1 MKGCFRR
8 QIVLQIEQVIERT
21 SGYRLFQLFGDVM
34 PETLFA
40 VRSDS
45 ETYGMQRSVE
55 RQVNT
60 SYPVFPHIRY
70 ILLRHVCRWR
80 DRNAAAF
87 VPFPA
92 FRLQCPFRAGKHAV
106 SHPAMTLC
114 TPSGISRSECCIPC
128 EEYPLRFHGLAAAR
142 HRIRSRASIAGFPYA
157 PGRNPGVSTPP
168 RRRTP
173 DV

>member
-1 MKGCFRR
+1 MKGGFRR
-8 QIVLQIEQVIERT
+8 QIVLQIEQVIERP

-70 ILLRHVCRWR
+70 I
-80 DRNAAAF
+80 F
-87 VPFPA
+87 
-92 FRLQCPFRAGKHAV
+92 
-106 SHPAMTLC
+106 
-114 TPSGISRSECCIPC
+114 I
-128 EEYPLRFHGLAAAR
+128 AAR
-142 HRIRSRASIAGFPYA
+142 LPLAGQECRSLRSVSRLLVAVPV
-157 PGRNPGVSTPP
+157 PGRETCCFTSGDDSLCSVRNLPF
-168 RRRTP
+168 
-173 DV
+173 

>member
-1 MKGCFRR
+1 MEGCFRR

-21 SGYRLFQLFGDVM
+21 AGYRLFQLFGDVM

-70 ILLRHVCRWR
+70 I
-80 DRNAAAF
+80 F
-87 VPFPA
+87 
-92 FRLQCPFRAGKHAV
+92 
-106 SHPAMTLC
+106 
-114 TPSGISRSECCIPC
+114 I
-128 EEYPLRFHGLAAAR
+128 AAR
-142 HRIRSRASIAGFPYA
+142 LPLTGRECRSLRSVSRLLVTVPV
-157 PGRNPGVSTPP
+157 PGRETCCFASGDDSLYSVRNLPF
-168 RRRTP
+168 
-173 DV
+173 

>member
-60 SYPVFPHIRY
+60 SDSVFPHIRY
-70 ILLRHVCRWR
+70 I
-80 DRNAAAF
+80 F
-87 VPFPA
+87 
-92 FRLQCPFRAGKHAV
+92 
-106 SHPAMTLC
+106 
-114 TPSGISRSECCIPC
+114 I
-128 EEYPLRFHGLAAAR
+128 AAR
-142 HRIRSRASIAGFPYA
+142 LPPAGRECRSLRSVSRLSVAAPV
-157 PGRNPGVSTPP
+157 PGRETCCFTSGDDSLYSVRNLPF
-168 RRRTP
+168 
-173 DV
+173 

>member
-60 SYPVFPHIRY
+60 SYP
-70 ILLRHVCRWR
+70 
-80 DRNAAAF
+80 DGNAAAC

-92 FRLQCPFRAGKHAV
+92 FWLRGRFRAGKHAV

-114 TPSGISRSECCIPC
+114 IPSGISRSECCIPC

-142 HRIRSRASIAGFPYA
+142 YRIRSRASIAGFPYA

>member
-70 ILLRHVCRWR
+70 I
-80 DRNAAAF
+80 F
-87 VPFPA
+87 
-92 FRLQCPFRAGKHAV
+92 
-106 SHPAMTLC
+106 
-114 TPSGISRSECCIPC
+114 I
-128 EEYPLRFHGLAAAR
+128 AAR
-142 HRIRSRASIAGFPYA
+142 LPLAGQECRSLRRLSIAMSV
-157 PGRNPGVSTPP
+157 PGRETCCFTSGDDSLYSVRNLPF
-168 RRRTP
+168 
-173 DV
+173 

>member
-55 RQVNT
+55 PRT
-60 SYPVFPHIRY
+60 
-70 ILLRHVCRWR
+70 
-80 DRNAAAF
+80 AAF
-87 VPFPA
+87 LFAQRQRRDEPCGNGNDC
-92 FRLQCPFRAGKHAV
+92 RHASLLLGCHV
-106 SHPAMTLC
+106 
-114 TPSGISRSECCIPC
+114 
-128 EEYPLRFHGLAAAR
+128 
-142 HRIRSRASIAGFPYA
+142 
-157 PGRNPGVSTPP
+157 
-168 RRRTP
+168 
-173 DV
+173 